1 MITAERTQRQQLV
14 REIIGSHELEG
25 VVVTEVTKCLLDT
38 YARGDV
44 SADDMLAQAVASLGG
59 RGQQLRLQVWRKNLP
74 MTHTSIQQLA

>member
-1 MITAERTQRQQLV
+1 MTTAERTQRQQLV

-44 SADDMLAQAVASLGG
+44 SADEVIVQVQASLSDEC
-59 RGQQLRLQVWRKNLP
+59 Q
-74 MTHTSIQQLA
+74 

>member
-44 SADDMLAQAVASLGG
+44 SADEVIVQVQASLSNE
-59 RGQQLRLQVWRKNLP
+59 GQ
-74 MTHTSIQQLA
+74 

>member
-14 REIIGSHELEG
+14 REIIASHELEG

-44 SADDMLAQAVASLGG
+44 SADEVIVQVQASLSDE
-59 RGQQLRLQVWRKNLP
+59 GQ
-74 MTHTSIQQLA
+74 

>member
-44 SADDMLAQAVASLGG
+44 SADEVIVQVQASLSDE
-59 RGQQLRLQVWRKNLP
+59 GQ
-74 MTHTSIQQLA
+74 

>member
-44 SADDMLAQAVASLGG
+44 SADEVIVQAQASLSDE
-59 RGQQLRLQVWRKNLP
+59 GQ
-74 MTHTSIQQLA
+74 

>member
-44 SADDMLAQAVASLGG
+44 SADEVIVQVQASLSDEC
-59 RGQQLRLQVWRKNLP
+59 Q
-74 MTHTSIQQLA
+74 

>member
-44 SADDMLAQAVASLGG
+44 SVDEVIVQVQASLSDE
-59 RGQQLRLQVWRKNLP
+59 GQ
-74 MTHTSIQQLA
+74 